1 MESVGKLELDRGW
14 PLLLPEPSRPKVY
27 GQVPRGRLTRANTNE
42 LIISCTTQVLLN
54 TADLQPQLTW
64 AALQQSA
71 AEGPTMASLPISA
84 LWGVGSCSSKLGLLD
99 RVTRGRA

>member
-14 PLLLPEPSRPKVY
+14 LLPLPKSSRPKVY
-27 GQVPRGRLTRANTNE
+27 GQVPRGCLACGNKNE

-64 AALQQSA
+64 AALQ
-71 AEGPTMASLPISA
+71 
-84 LWGVGSCSSKLGLLD
+84 
-99 RVTRGRA
+99 